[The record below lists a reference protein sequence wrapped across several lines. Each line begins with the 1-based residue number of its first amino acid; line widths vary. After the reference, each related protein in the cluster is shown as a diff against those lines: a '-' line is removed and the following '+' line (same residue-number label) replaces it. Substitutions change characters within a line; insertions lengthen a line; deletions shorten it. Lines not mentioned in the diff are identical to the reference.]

1 MRATD
6 TLSIRGLI
14 GLAKAEAKRWGAAHA
29 TTTHAASA
37 FAQTWPDEFAQ
48 AFGPDGEALLNRL
61 LTANETVGNEADV
74 RNMITASPDAAGL
87 AMRLHAAL
95 RGDLAV
101 ADLLPLP
108 EVPAKPKRDAPRPR
122 PSAPEGSGH
131 DPDVGGGTSESTSA
145 PGLLR
150 SGEAVDAAAFLLSD
164 QPLIPALVG
173 TRGSGKTSLAAEV
186 ARVLADIDEPLPTI
200 FFDPG
205 TTVDGE
211 PALLLRDTLSA
222 LTRRTAVVVEDLDEL
237 ARLGT
242 SEPDVSILREIWQ
255 SERFPLARIIVTVTS
270 PYQERIGELYQALRD
285 RLVLMPLL
293 PWDENVVRGLV
304 VPAATQLATQYD
316 VVIDHSAIEA
326 ALARPREGDHLG
338 HPGLAISR
346 LEVACARTSITHART
361 VTASDVTPG

>member
-6 TLSIRGLI
+6 ALSLRGLI

-37 FAQTWPDEFAQ
+37 FAQSWPEEFQQ
-48 AFGPDGEALLNRL
+48 AFGPDGEALVHRL
-61 LTANETVGNEADV
+61 LAANETVGNEADV

-101 ADLLPLP
+101 ADLLP
-108 EVPAKPKRDAPRPR
+108 VPDAADGGAARARHAEHTRD
-122 PSAPEGSGH
+122 E
-131 DPDVGGGTSESTSA
+131 DEPDGPARAA

-150 SGEAVDAAAFLLSD
+150 SAEALEAAAYLLSD

-173 TRGSGKTSLAAEV
+173 SRGVGKTSLAAEV
-186 ARVLADIDEPLPTI
+186 ARVLADTHEPLPTV

-255 SERFPLARIIVTVTS
+255 SERFPLARIIVTVSS
-270 PYQERIGELYQALRD
+270 PYEARIAELYSALGD
-285 RLVLMPLL
+285 RLVLLPLR
-293 PWDENVVRGLV
+293 PWDDNVVRGLV
-304 VPAATQLATQYD
+304 VPVATQLALQYD
-316 VVIDHSAIEA
+316 VVIDHAAVEA
-326 ALARPREGDHLG
+326 ALAPAREHEHLG
-338 HPGLAISR
+338 HPGLAIAR
-346 LEVACARTSITHART
+346 LEVACARALLQHSAT
-361 VTASDVTPG
+361 VTASDLAGD